1 MEEEQALNNENLNN
15 EENVSAASSNSTLKD
30 VASNVADAVRDRKYK
45 SRKNNTSNID
55 SSNISGSKGNSSKT
69 IGNPANKL
77 KNNLKN
83 QVANQALNKA
93 ANLHPA
99 LKTAMMLNNIRKN
112 GLFNKQKK
120 NENDSSSNEDSAK
133 DTSNDNNNSAPDS
146 NENGNEKSSF
156 NPVSSLLGSNF
167 KGNFS
172 FLGKISL
179 KTKIAIFASGF
190 FLTIFI
196 AILAPVIIVSAFDSL
211 LEIDDGS
218 SSSGSNGDSTV
229 TAGSYVEWAISIAN
243 DDSHGY
249 SQCNRTGPDYDCSS
263 FVYYS
268 LLNSGYSKE
277 DIGTYPFTSSNLS
290 NVLTKIGF
298 KKRSYVESEL
308 QSGDILWRSGHTG
321 IYIGDGKIVHASRSE
336 NKSKCGKTGDQTGK
350 EILVTTNTGKWT
362 AYFRKEG

>member
-15 EENVSAASSNSTLKD
+15 EETMSSSSNSTLKD

-55 SSNISGSKGNSSKT
+55 SSSNSDSKGNSSKA
-69 IGNPANKL
+69 INPANKL

-83 QVANQALNKA
+83 QVANRALNV

-99 LKTAMMLNNIRKN
+99 VKTAMMLNNIRKN

-120 NENDSSSNEDSAK
+120 NENDSSSNDGNVK
-133 DTSNDNNNSAPDS
+133 DTSNDNNNSTPDS
-146 NENGNEKSSF
+146 NENEKSSF

-167 KGNFS
+167 KGKFS
-172 FLGKISL
+172 FLGRIPLKI
-179 KTKIAIFASGF
+179 KIAILASGF

-218 SSSGSNGDSTV
+218 SSSGSGGSNV
-229 TAGSYVEWAISIAN
+229 AAGSYVEWAINIAN

-268 LLNSGYSKE
+268 LLNSGYSKG
-277 DIGTYPFTSSNLS
+277 DIGTYPFSSSNQA
-290 NVLTKIGF
+290 NVLAKIGF
-298 KKRSYVESEL
+298 KKHSYVESEL

-321 IYIGDGKIVHASRSE
+321 IYIGDGKIVHASIGE
-336 NKSKCGKTGDQTGK
+336 NGTKCGKTGDQTGK
-350 EILVTTNTGKWT
+350 EILVTTNTGRWT